1 MIGPT
6 SVVVLVELVVV
17 EVVAVVVEVVEAV
30 VVVVGGRVVVVVV
43 VDVEGVVLASKQ
55 VPLVLGFC
63 CLQSF
68 VRLRQVFRCAACVFP
83 QPFFSAFVPVQSL
96 FGGTSAR
103 QLLMSCL
110 QSLRQWLAFAAA
122 PLASIRTA
130 PTIASRRARC
140 LCTSRALLPSDE
152 ALALSCTGRPRPP

>member
-1 MIGPT
+1 MTGPPYPT
-6 SVVVLVELVVV
+6 KVVVLVELVVV
-17 EVVAVVVEVVEAV
+17 EVVVVVVEVVEVV

-43 VDVEGVVLASKQ
+43 VDVVEGVVLAGEQ
-55 VPLVLGFC
+55 VPLVLGVC

-83 QPFFSAFVPVQSL
+83 QAFFSAFVPVQSL

-103 QLLMSCL
+103 QLLMFCL

-122 PLASIRTA
+122 PPASIRTA
-130 PTIASRRARC
+130 PTVATASRRAR
-140 LCTSRALLPSDE
+140 
-152 ALALSCTGRPRPP
+152 

>member
-17 EVVAVVVEVVEAV
+17 EVVVVVVEVVEAV
-30 VVVVGGRVVVVVV
+30 VVVVGGRAMVVVV
-43 VDVEGVVLASKQ
+43 VDVVEGVVLASKQ
-55 VPLVLGFC
+55 VPLMLGFC
-63 CLQSF
+63 WLQSF
-68 VRLRQVFRCAACVFP
+68 VRLRQVFRCAACVCR

-110 QSLRQWLAFAAA
+110 QSLRQWLSFAAT
-122 PLASIRTA
+122 PPVSIRTA
-130 PTIASRRARC
+130 PTVATASRRAR
-140 LCTSRALLPSDE
+140 
-152 ALALSCTGRPRPP
+152 